1 MRPVFWLA
9 ESRERVLSGGA
20 SGFEVAVWVSDGPD
34 RRVPDPDRLVS
45 WVLVHGPDPRPA
57 VFAALDMAE
66 LSAGEVTARSD
77 GLFGVSWWRGVAR
90 RA

>member
-34 RRVPDPDRLVS
+34 RRV
-45 WVLVHGPDPRPA
+45 PDPRPA